1 MTFLLYKLRRNNFKM
16 NVNVETLEK
25 SMVKLTIEV
34 DADRFEEGMKH
45 AYNKNKNKI
54 TVPGFRK
61 GKVPRQLIE
70 KTYGAEIF
78 YEDAVNYI
86 IPEAYDKAIEENKLE
101 VVSRP
106 EVDVQQVEKGKSMI
120 FTAEVA
126 VKPEVTLGEY
136 KNIEVEKSNIEV
148 TDEDITG
155 EIEKVRDKN
164 SRLVDVTDRAVQD
177 NDQVMIDFEGFV
189 DGEAF
194 EGGKAENYSLTIGSH
209 SFIDTFEEQL
219 IGKTIGEDIEVNVT
233 FPEDYQQEDLQG
245 KEALFKVKV
254 NEIKFKELPE
264 VDDEFAK
271 DVSEFDTLDEYKED
285 IKAKLLEQK
294 ENTAKNKKQEDVLEK
309 VIENATMEIADPM
322 IDLQAENMTNDFA
335 TRLQYQGLSLEQ
347 YFGFTGQNMATLKE
361 TMKTDA
367 EKRIKSRL
375 VLEAIAKAEEIEV
388 SEDELKEELQKM
400 AEAYN
405 MEYDKIA
412 ETIGE
417 EEKES
422 IQDDIKNRKALDFIA
437 EQAKEV

>member
-1 MTFLLYKLRRNNFKM
+1 M

-86 IPEAYDKAIEENKLE
+86 IPEAYDKAIEENNLE

-148 TDEDITG
+148 TDEDITD

-189 DGEAF
+189 DEEAF

-294 ENTAKNKKQEDVLEK
+294 ENTAKSKKQEDVLEK

-422 IQDDIKNRKALDFIA
+422 IQDDIKNRKALDFIT

>member
-1 MTFLLYKLRRNNFKM
+1 M

-86 IPEAYDKAIEENKLE
+86 IPEAYDKAIEENNLE

-294 ENTAKNKKQEDVLEK
+294 ENTAKSKKQEDVLEK

>member
-1 MTFLLYKLRRNNFKM
+1 M

-45 AYNKNKNKI
+45 AYNKNKSKI

-86 IPEAYDKAIEENKLE
+86 IPEAYDKAIEENNLE

-106 EVDVQQVEKGKSMI
+106 EVDVQQVEKGNSMI

-126 VKPEVTLGEY
+126 VKPVVTLGEY
-136 KNIEVEKSNIEV
+136 KNIEVEKNNIEV
-148 TDEDITG
+148 TDEDITS

-164 SRLVDVTDRAVQD
+164 SRLVDITDRAVQD

-189 DGEAF
+189 DGEPF

-219 IGKTIGEDIEVNVT
+219 IGKSIGEDVEVNVT

-254 NEIKFKELPE
+254 NEIKYKELPE

-271 DVSEFDTLDEYKED
+271 DVSEFDSLDEYKED

-294 ENTAKNKKQEDVLEK
+294 ENTAKSKKQEDVLEK

-347 YFGFTGQNMATLKE
+347 YFGFTGQNMVTLKE

-412 ETIGE
+412 DTIGE

>member
-1 MTFLLYKLRRNNFKM
+1 M

-45 AYNKNKNKI
+45 AYNKNKSKI

-86 IPEAYDKAIEENKLE
+86 IPEAYDKAIEENNLE

-136 KNIEVEKSNIEV
+136 KNIEVEKNNIEV

-164 SRLVDVTDRAVQD
+164 SRLVDITDRAVQD
-177 NDQVMIDFEGFV
+177 NDQVIIDFEGFV
-189 DGEAF
+189 DGEPF

-219 IGKTIGEDIEVNVT
+219 IGKTIGEDVEVNVT

-264 VDDEFAK
+264 ADDEFAK

-294 ENTAKNKKQEDVLEK
+294 ENTAKSKKQEDVLGK

>member
-1 MTFLLYKLRRNNFKM
+1 M

-34 DADRFEEGMKH
+34 DAERFEEGMKH
-45 AYNKNKNKI
+45 AYSKNKNKI

-86 IPEAYDKAIEENKLE
+86 IPDAYDKAIEENNLE

-136 KNIEVEKSNIEV
+136 KGIEIEKNDIDV
-148 TDEDITG
+148 TEEDVDK

-164 SRLVDVTDRAVQD
+164 SRLVDITDRAVEND
-177 NDQVMIDFEGFV
+177 DQVVIDFEGFI
-189 DGEAF
+189 DGEPF
-194 EGGKAENYSLTIGSH
+194 EGGKSENYSLTIGSH
-209 SFIDTFEEQL
+209 SFIDTFEDQL
-219 IGKTIGEDIEVNVT
+219 IGKNIEEDVEVNVT

-245 KEALFKVKV
+245 KPALFKVKV
-254 NEIKFKELPE
+254 KEIKFKELPA

-271 DVSEFDTLDEYKED
+271 DVSEFDTLDEYKQD
-285 IKAKLLEQK
+285 VKAKLLEQK
-294 ENTAKNKKQEDVLEK
+294 ENAAKAKKQEDVLQK
-309 VIENATMEIADPM
+309 IIENATMEIADPM
-322 IDLQAENMTNDFA
+322 IDLQAENMTQDFA

-347 YFGFTGQNMATLKE
+347 YFGFTGQNMATLKD

-375 VLEAIAKAEEIEV
+375 VLEAVAKAEDIQVTE
-388 SEDELKEELQKM
+388 EELDEELNKM
-400 AEAYN
+400 AEAYK
-405 MEYDKIA
+405 MEIEKIK
-412 ETIGE
+412 ETVGE

-422 IQDDIKNRKALDFIA
+422 IKDDIKNRKALDFIT

>member
-1 MTFLLYKLRRNNFKM
+1 M

-34 DADRFEEGMKH
+34 DAERFEEGMKH
-45 AYNKNKNKI
+45 AYSKNKNKI

-70 KTYGAEIF
+70 KTYGPEIF

-86 IPEAYDKAIEENKLE
+86 IPDAYDKAIEDNKLE

-106 EVDVQQVEKGKSMI
+106 EVDVQQVEKGKAMI

-136 KNIEVEKSNIEV
+136 KGIEIEKNDIDV
-148 TDEDITG
+148 TDEDIDN
-155 EIEKVRDKN
+155 EIEKIRDKN
-164 SRLVDVTDRAVQD
+164 SRLIDVTDRAVQD
-177 NDQVMIDFEGFV
+177 KDQVIIDFEGFI
-189 DGEAF
+189 DNEPF
-194 EGGKAENYSLTIGSH
+194 EGGKSSNYSLTIGSH

-219 IGKTIGEDIEVNVT
+219 IGKNIDEDVEVNVT

-245 KEALFKVKV
+245 KEALFKVVVK
-254 NEIKFKELPE
+254 EIKFKELPE
-264 VDDEFAK
+264 VDDDFAK
-271 DVSEFDTLDEYKED
+271 DVSEFDTLDEYKQD
-285 IKAKLLEQK
+285 VKAKLLEQK
-294 ENTAKNKKQEDVLEK
+294 ENAAKAKKQEDVLQK
-309 VIENATMEIADPM
+309 VVENATMEIADPM

-335 TRLQYQGLSLEQ
+335 TRLQYQGLNLEQ

-375 VLEAIAKAEEIEV
+375 VLEAIAKAEDIQV
-388 SEDELKEELQKM
+388 SEEELDEDLNKM
-400 AEAYN
+400 AEAYK
-405 MEYDKIA
+405 MEVEKIK
-412 ETIGE
+412 ETMGE

-422 IQDDIKNRKALDFIA
+422 IKDDIKNRKALDFIS

>member
-1 MTFLLYKLRRNNFKM
+1 M

>member
-1 MTFLLYKLRRNNFKM
+1 M
-16 NVNVETLEK
+16 NAKVETLEK

-34 DADRFEEGMKH
+34 DAERFEEGMKH
-45 AYNKNKNKI
+45 AYNKNKSKI

-70 KTYGAEIF
+70 KTYGSEVF

-86 IPEAYDKAIEENKLE
+86 IPEAYDKAVEENNLE

-106 EVDVQQVEKGKSMI
+106 DVDVQQVEKGKPMI

-136 KNIEVEKSNIEV
+136 KELEVSKVELEV
-148 TDEDITG
+148 TEEDINAD
-155 EIEKVRDKN
+155 IEKVREQN
-164 SRLVDVTDRAVQD
+164 SRLINVTDRAVQD
-177 NDQVMIDFEGFV
+177 DDQVVIDFEGFV

-194 EGGKAENYSLTIGSH
+194 EGGKGENYSLTIGSH

-219 IGKTIGEDIEVNVT
+219 VGKNIGEEVEVNVT
-233 FPEDYQQEDLQG
+233 FPEEYQQEDLQG
-245 KEALFKVKV
+245 KPALFKVKI
-254 NEIKFKELPE
+254 NEIKYKELPE
-264 VDDEFAK
+264 VDDEFVK

-294 ENTAKNKKQEDVLEK
+294 EKTAKGQKQEEVLEK
-309 VIENATMEIADPM
+309 AIENASMEIAEPM
-322 IDLQAENMTNDFA
+322 IELQAENMTHEFA
-335 TRLQYQGLSLEQ
+335 QRMQYQGLSLEQ
-347 YFGFTGQNMATLKE
+347 YFAFTGQNMATLKDN
-361 TMKTDA
+361 MKTEA

-375 VLEAIAKAEEIEV
+375 VLEAIAK
-388 SEDELKEELQKM
+388 SEDIQVSDEDLKAELEKM
-400 AEAYN
+400 ASMYN
-405 MEYDKIA
+405 MEYDKLA
-412 ETIGE
+412 DTMGN

-422 IQDDIKNRKALDFIA
+422 IRDDIKNQKALDLIV

>member
-1 MTFLLYKLRRNNFKM
+1 M
-16 NVNVETLEK
+16 NVKVETLEK

-34 DADRFEEGMKH
+34 EAERFEEGMKH
-45 AYNKNKNKI
+45 AYNKNKKNI

-61 GKVPRQLIE
+61 GKVPRQLVE
-70 KTYGAEIF
+70 KTYGAEVF

-86 IPEAYDKAIEENKLE
+86 IPDAYDKAIEENDLQ

-136 KNIEVEKSNIEV
+136 KGLEVEKTEIEV
-148 TDEDITG
+148 TEEDITA
-155 EIEKVRDKN
+155 EIEKVRDQN
-164 SRLVDVTDRAVQD
+164 SRLIDVTDRAVED
-177 NDQVMIDFEGFV
+177 KDQIIIDFEGFV
-189 DGEAF
+189 DGEPF

-209 SFIDTFEEQL
+209 SFIDTFEDQL
-219 IGKTIGEDIEVNVT
+219 IGKNIGEEVEVNVT

-245 KEALFKVKV
+245 KPALFKVKV
-254 NEIKFKELPE
+254 NEIKCKELPE
-264 VDDEFAK
+264 VDDEFAM
-271 DVSEFDTLDEYKED
+271 DVSEFDTLVEYKED

-294 ENTAKNKKQEDVLEK
+294 ENQAKSKKQQDLVDK
-309 VIENATMEIADPM
+309 AVENASMEIADAM
-322 IDLQAENMTNDFA
+322 IDLEAENMTNDFA
-335 TRLQYQGLSLEQ
+335 YRLQYQGLSLEQ

-361 TMKTDA
+361 NMKTDA

-375 VLEAIAKAEEIEV
+375 VLEAISKTENIDV
-388 SEDELKEELQKM
+388 SDEDLKEELEKM
-400 AEAYN
+400 ATMYN

-412 ETIGE
+412 ETMGD

-422 IQDDIKNRKALDFIA
+422 IKGDIKNQKALDFIVQ
-437 EQAKEV
+437 QAKEV

>member
-1 MTFLLYKLRRNNFKM
+1 M
-16 NVNVETLEK
+16 NVNIETLEK

-61 GKVPRQLIE
+61 GRVPRQLIE
-70 KTYGAEIF
+70 KNYGAEIF

-86 IPEAYDKAIEENKLE
+86 IPDAYDKAIEDNKLE

-106 EVDVQQVEKGKSMI
+106 EVDVQQVEKGKPMI

-136 KNIEVEKSNIEV
+136 KSIEIEKSNVEV
-148 TDEDITG
+148 TDEDIAG
-155 EIEKVRDKN
+155 EIEKVREKN
-164 SRLVDVTDRAVQD
+164 SRLINITDRAIED
-177 NDQVMIDFEGFV
+177 NDQVIIDFEGFV
-189 DGEAF
+189 DGEPF

-209 SFIDTFEEQL
+209 SFIDSFEEQL
-219 IGKTIGEDIEVNVT
+219 VGKNIDEEIEVNVT
-233 FPEDYQQEDLQG
+233 FPEEYQQEELQG
-245 KEALFKVKV
+245 KEALFKVKI

-271 DVSEFDTLDEYKED
+271 DVSEFESLDEYKED

-294 ENTAKNKKQEDVLEK
+294 ENTAKTKKQEDVLEK
-309 VIENATMEIADPM
+309 IIENSSMEIPEPM
-322 IDLQAENMTNDFA
+322 IDLQSENMTNDFA

-375 VLEAIAKAEEIEV
+375 VLEAIAKAEEVEV
-388 SEDELKEELQKM
+388 SEEELKEELQRM

-405 MEYDKIA
+405 MEYDKIV
-412 ETIGE
+412 ETVGD

-422 IQDDIKNRKALDFIA
+422 ITDDIKNRKALDFIA